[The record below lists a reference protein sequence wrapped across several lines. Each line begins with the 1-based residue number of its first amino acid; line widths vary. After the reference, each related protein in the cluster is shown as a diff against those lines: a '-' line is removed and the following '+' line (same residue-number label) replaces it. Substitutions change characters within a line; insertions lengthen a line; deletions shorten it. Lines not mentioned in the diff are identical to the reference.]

1 MAEDDHLGVG
11 DLGISQYWAELAG
24 EHWAKTSKASKAKK
38 IKPEVI
44 KKKIWDVL
52 EQENFHFRSLLM
64 LESLQ
69 LLEKYT
75 TSPILAKQ
83 TDWRLAIYGQAI
95 PKTRRIIMYS

>member
-1 MAEDDHLGVG
+1 MAEGEHPSVG
-11 DLGISQYWAELAG
+11 DLGNSNYWAELAG
-24 EHWAKTSKASKAKK
+24 EHWAKTSKVSRAKK

-64 LESLQ
+64 LENLQ

-75 TSPILAKQ
+75 TFLSSATH
-83 TDWRLAIYGQAI
+83 TDWNLAFYGQAI
-95 PKTRRIIMYS
+95 PKTRRIIMYC